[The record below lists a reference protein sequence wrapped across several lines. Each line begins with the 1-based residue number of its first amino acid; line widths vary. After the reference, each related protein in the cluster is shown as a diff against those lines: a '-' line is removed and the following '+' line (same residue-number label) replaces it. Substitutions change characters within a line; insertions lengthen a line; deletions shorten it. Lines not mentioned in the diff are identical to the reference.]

1 MSLKA
6 IKKIVPIILA
16 GGTGSRL
23 YPITNGLSKQLLPV
37 YDKPMIYYPICT
49 LMQAGIR
56 EILLITNEINL
67 EAFKRLIGDGSQWGI
82 NIQFKVQVNPDGLAQ
97 SFIIG
102 SDFIKD
108 HPSCLILG
116 DNLFYGFENNTKLE
130 KATKKKN
137 GGTIFA
143 YQVSD
148 PERYGVVEF
157 NKDKKVIS
165 IQEKPKV
172 SLSKFAVTGLYFY
185 DNNVVE
191 IAKGVKPSER
201 GELEITAINQI
212 YLSNNLLDVELMN
225 QGMAW
230 LDTGTFDSLYEA
242 SAFIHTL
249 EKRQGIKVGCPEE
262 VSWRKGWI
270 SSDKLEELA
279 YLHKKSGYGSYL
291 SNLINQEII

>member
-1 MSLKA
+1 MKKY
-6 IKKIVPIILA
+6 IKRKGIILA

-23 YPITNGLSKQLLPV
+23 YPITQGISKQLLPV
-37 YDKPMIYYPICT
+37 YDKPMIYYPIST

-56 EILLITNEINL
+56 ELLIISNEQDQD
-67 EAFKRLIGDGSQWGI
+67 AFKRLLGDGSQWGI
-82 NIQFKVQVNPDGLAQ
+82 EIQFKIQKNPDGLAQ

-102 SDFIKD
+102 ASFIKND
-108 HPSCLILG
+108 STCLILG
-116 DNLFYGFENNTKLE
+116 DNLFYGFENNNQLE
-130 KATKKKN
+130 KAMNKDK

-157 NKDKKVIS
+157 NDKKKVIS
-165 IQEKPKV
+165 IEEKPKKP
-172 SLSKFAVTGLYFY
+172 LSKYAVTGLYFY
-185 DNNVVE
+185 DNDVLE
-191 IAKGVKPSER
+191 IAKNVKPSKR
-201 GELEITAINQI
+201 GELEITSINQS
-212 YLSNNLLDVELMN
+212 YLSNNLLEVELMN

-262 VSWRKGWI
+262 VAWRKGWI
-270 SSDKLEELA
+270 SSDKLEEIA
-279 YLHKKSGYGSYL
+279 SVYKKSGYGKYL
-291 SNLINQEII
+291 NNLLIDQLN

>member
-1 MSLKA
+1 MTKSLERKG
-6 IKKIVPIILA
+6 IILA

-23 YPITNGLSKQLLPV
+23 YPLTNGISKQLLPV

-56 EILLITNEINL
+56 EILLITNKTNI

-82 NIQFKVQVNPDGLAQ
+82 NIQFKIQVNPDGLAQ

-102 SDFIKD
+102 SDFIND

-130 KATKKKN
+130 KATKKKH

-165 IQEKPKV
+165 IEEKPKV
-172 SLSKFAVTGLYFY
+172 PLSKFAVTGLYFY
-185 DNNVVE
+185 DNDCVN
-191 IAKGVKPSER
+191 ISKTLKPSKR
-201 GELEITAINQI
+201 GELEITDLNKA
-212 YLSNNLLDVELMN
+212 YLNKNKLDCKIL
-225 QGMAW
+225 GRGFSW
-230 LDTGTFDSLYEA
+230 LDTGTHESLLLA
-242 SAFIHTL
+242 SQFVQIIEERTGTKIACL
-249 EKRQGIKVGCPEE
+249 EEIALNNK
-262 VSWRKGWI
+262 WI
-270 SSDKLEELA
+270 SISEIRRNNKDFVSGNYYNYLQELS
-279 YLHKKSGYGSYL
+279 K
-291 SNLINQEII
+291 

>member
-1 MSLKA
+1 MKKY
-6 IKKIVPIILA
+6 IKRKGIILA

-23 YPITNGLSKQLLPV
+23 YPITQGISKQLLPV
-37 YDKPMIYYPICT
+37 YDKPMIYYPIST

-56 EILLITNEINL
+56 ELLVISNEQDQD
-67 EAFKRLIGDGSQWGI
+67 AFKRLLGNGSQWGI
-82 NIQFKVQVNPDGLAQ
+82 EIQFKIQKNPDGLAQ

-102 SDFIKD
+102 ASFIKND
-108 HPSCLILG
+108 STCLILG
-116 DNLFYGFENNTKLE
+116 DNLFYGFENNNQLE
-130 KATKKKN
+130 KAMNKDK

-157 NKDKKVIS
+157 NDKKKVIS
-165 IQEKPKV
+165 IEEKPKKP
-172 SLSKFAVTGLYFY
+172 LSKYAVTGLYFY
-185 DNNVVE
+185 DNDVLE
-191 IAKGVKPSER
+191 IAKNVKPSQR
-201 GELEITAINQI
+201 GELEITSINQS
-212 YLSNNLLDVELMN
+212 YLSNNLLEVELMN

-262 VSWRKGWI
+262 VAWRKGWI
-270 SSDKLEELA
+270 SSDKLEKIASL
-279 YLHKKSGYGSYL
+279 YKKSGYGKYL
-291 SNLINQEII
+291 NNLLIDQFN

>member
-1 MSLKA
+1 MTKN
-6 IKKIVPIILA
+6 IKRKGLILA

-23 YPITNGLSKQLLPV
+23 YPITKGISKQLLPI

-56 EILLITNEINL
+56 EILVILDKFNF
-67 EAFKRLIGDGSQWGI
+67 EAFKNLLGDGSQWGLE
-82 NIQFKVQVNPDGLAQ
+82 IQFKIQEKPDGLAQ

-102 SDFIKD
+102 SDFIKND
-108 HPSCLILG
+108 PTCLILG
-116 DNLFYGFENNTKLE
+116 DNLFYGFENNDKLSRAMKRRE
-130 KATKKKN
+130 

-143 YQVSD
+143 HQVSD

-157 NKDKKVIS
+157 NEHNEVIS
-165 IQEKPKV
+165 IQEKPLKP
-172 SLSKFAVTGLYFY
+172 LSKFAVTGLYFY

-191 IAKGVKPSER
+191 IAKQIKPSTR
-201 GELEITAINQI
+201 GELEITTINQI
-212 YLSNNLLDVELMN
+212 YLSENLLNVELMN

-249 EKRQGIKVGCPEE
+249 EKRQGINVGCPEE
-262 VSWRKGWI
+262 IAFRMGWI
-270 SSDKLEELA
+270 NYDKLLKLA
-279 YLHKKSGYGSYL
+279 ESHSKNEYGVYLQK
-291 SNLINQEII
+291 LIKE

>member
-1 MSLKA
+1 MKKY
-6 IKKIVPIILA
+6 IKRKGIILA

-23 YPITNGLSKQLLPV
+23 YPITQGISKQLLPV
-37 YDKPMIYYPICT
+37 YDKPMIYYPIST

-56 EILLITNEINL
+56 ELLIISNEQDQD
-67 EAFKRLIGDGSQWGI
+67 AFKRLLGDGSQWGI
-82 NIQFKVQVNPDGLAQ
+82 EIQFKIQKNPDGLAQ

-102 SDFIKD
+102 ASFIKND
-108 HPSCLILG
+108 STCLILG
-116 DNLFYGFENNTKLE
+116 DNLFYGFENNNQLE
-130 KATKKKN
+130 KAMNKDK

-157 NKDKKVIS
+157 NDKKKVIS
-165 IQEKPKV
+165 IEEKPKKP
-172 SLSKFAVTGLYFY
+172 LSKYAVTGLYFY
-185 DNNVVE
+185 DNDVLE
-191 IAKGVKPSER
+191 IAKNVKPSQR
-201 GELEITAINQI
+201 GELEITSINQS
-212 YLSNNLLDVELMN
+212 YLSNNLLEVELMN

-262 VSWRKGWI
+262 VAWRKGWI
-270 SSDKLEELA
+270 SSDKLEKIA
-279 YLHKKSGYGSYL
+279 SSYKKSGYGKYL
-291 SNLINQEII
+291 NNLLIEQFN